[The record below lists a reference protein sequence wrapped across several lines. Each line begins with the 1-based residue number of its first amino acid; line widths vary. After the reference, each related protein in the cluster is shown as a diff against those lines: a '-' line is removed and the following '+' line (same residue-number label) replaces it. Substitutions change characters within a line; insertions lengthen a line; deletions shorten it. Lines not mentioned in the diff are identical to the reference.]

1 MCAWSTLLSSRAPW
15 RRRSCLRRASRWRT
29 WRKPPRMP
37 AVQASFES
45 KVALPA
51 GVALHARPA
60 ATFVKT
66 ALRFRSQL
74 TVGLSDKADGK
85 DANAKSI
92 LAVLALGAT
101 GGTVLRLS
109 AEGEDATAALEAL
122 AGCVSGL
129 VE

>member
-1 MCAWSTLLSSRAPW
+1 VPASS
-15 RRRSCLRRASRWRT
+15 
-29 WRKPPRMP
+29 
-37 AVQASFES
+37 ES
-45 KVALPA
+45 SVALPA

-66 ALRFRSQL
+66 ALRFRSRL
-74 TVGLSDKADGK
+74 TVGLDGK
-85 DANAKSI
+85 AADAKSI

-109 AEGEDATAALEAL
+109 AEGDDAPDALAALAS
-122 AGCVSGL
+122 CVSGL

>member
-1 MCAWSTLLSSRAPW
+1 
-15 RRRSCLRRASRWRT
+15 
-29 WRKPPRMP
+29 
-37 AVQASFES
+37 VQASFES
-45 KVALPA
+45 TVALPA

-66 ALRFRSQL
+66 ALQYRSQL
-74 TVGLSDKADGK
+74 TVGSDGK
-85 DANAKSI
+85 VANAKSI

-109 AEGEDATAALEAL
+109 AEGEDAAAALEAL

>member
-1 MCAWSTLLSSRAPW
+1 VPASSEST
-15 RRRSCLRRASRWRT
+15 
-29 WRKPPRMP
+29 
-37 AVQASFES
+37 
-45 KVALPA
+45 VALPD

-66 ALRFRSQL
+66 ALRFRSKVS
-74 TVGLSDKADGK
+74 VGWDGK
-85 DANAKSI
+85 LADAKSI

-109 AEGEDATAALEAL
+109 AEGDDAPDALAALSS
-122 AGCVSGL
+122 CVSGL

>member
-1 MCAWSTLLSSRAPW
+1 M
-15 RRRSCLRRASRWRT
+15 
-29 WRKPPRMP
+29 
-37 AVQASFES
+37 QASFES
-45 KVALPA
+45 TVALPA

-66 ALRFRSQL
+66 ALRFRSQV
-74 TVGLSDKADGK
+74 TVGLDGRV
-85 DANAKSI
+85 ANAKSI

>member
-1 MCAWSTLLSSRAPW
+1 M
-15 RRRSCLRRASRWRT
+15 
-29 WRKPPRMP
+29 
-37 AVQASFES
+37 VQASFES
-45 KVALPA
+45 TVALPA

-66 ALRFRSQL
+66 ALRFRSQV
-74 TVGLSDKADGK
+74 TVGLDGRV
-85 DANAKSI
+85 ANAKSI

-129 VE
+129 AE